1 MYNFILQIFI
11 MVSLGT
17 VVFLVARILP
27 RISETEAAIAPR
39 AKVSWLSSIPF
50 EKIDAAVN
58 AFSEKMLRKIK
69 LILMKMD
76 NTVSRQLKNFKKD
89 GNSGNGENGLTK

>member
-1 MYNFILQIFI
+1 

-17 VVFLVARILP
+17 IVFLAARALP
-27 RISETEAAIAPR
+27 RITETETVNPPKTKI
-39 AKVSWLSSIPF
+39 SWLSSFPF

-58 AFSEKMLRKIK
+58 AFMEKFLRRIK

-76 NTVSRQLKNFKKD
+76 NTVSRHLNKFKKNGD
-89 GNSGNGENGLTK
+89 TGNSGNGLTQ